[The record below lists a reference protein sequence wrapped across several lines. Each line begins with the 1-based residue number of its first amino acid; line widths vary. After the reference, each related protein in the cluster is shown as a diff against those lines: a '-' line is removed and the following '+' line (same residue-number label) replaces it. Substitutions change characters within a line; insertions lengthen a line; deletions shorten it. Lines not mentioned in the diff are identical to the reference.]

1 MHAKADL
8 CEIREQCEKPSA
20 RLNRGLHGLALLLRT
35 HFPRS
40 RPRDGGVRDIRA
52 AKSRSV
58 RQHWARRTLTG
69 Q

>member
-52 AKSRSV
+52 AK
-58 RQHWARRTLTG
+58 
-69 Q
+69 